1 MGRARTVTPGTWFAM
16 YRMYRGMSPDT
27 SCTGC
32 TTFFPTSRRP
42 TSQGGLGGGQRALG
56 PGGSDALE
64 GRHPGITND
73 DR

>member
-1 MGRARTVTPGTWFAM
+1 MGFPPGFVCF
-16 YRMYRGMSPDT
+16 RVQFVPL
-27 SCTGC
+27 
-32 TTFFPTSRRP
+32 FFPTSRRP
-42 TSQGGLGGGQRALG
+42 TSQGGLGGGQRALR